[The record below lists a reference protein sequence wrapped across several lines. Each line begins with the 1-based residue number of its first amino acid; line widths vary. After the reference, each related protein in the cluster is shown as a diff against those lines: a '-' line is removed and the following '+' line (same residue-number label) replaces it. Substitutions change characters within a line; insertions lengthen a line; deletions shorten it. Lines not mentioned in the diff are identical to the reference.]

1 MNVTSKAAIAA
12 AVISHGNGGLE
23 RLEGMEVVTSTRRK
37 GDRRPS
43 IVLRARKGFR
53 LWNQPLSCSMISPPH
68 KSPSFEEQKPWPY
81 CLTRLLAP
89 LSPSR
94 QTKPIASYS
103 HVRRLDRLE
112 PFLNSLEFGV
122 TIVTLD
128 SSGYPALFLRYPNI
142 DKH

>member
-1 MNVTSKAAIAA
+1 MHSGNIPTWTGDRYAVGADGVRAHRLMTALAEGTRGGGTSRRTSVYAIFPNVNVTSKAAIAA

-43 IVLRARKGFR
+43 IVLRARKDFR
-53 LWNQPLSCSMISPPH
+53 LWNQPLSCSMIAPPH

-81 CLTRLLAP
+81 CLTRLPAP

-94 QTKPIASYS
+94 
-103 HVRRLDRLE
+103 
-112 PFLNSLEFGV
+112 
-122 TIVTLD
+122 
-128 SSGYPALFLRYPNI
+128 
-142 DKH
+142 